1 MRAWKFATVVAL
13 VGAALAWMAPN
24 TRAQELP
31 AGDIHLICG
40 FPAGTGADTIVRFY
54 AEKLRPLTGRTIVVE
69 NKPGAGGNI
78 AIEYVAKS
86 KPDGLTIL
94 ITDATSLASNMH
106 LFKRPPVES
115 VNAFQLL
122 GSINHQAFMLAVD
135 AKKPWTK
142 LSDLTTAVKSK
153 GEKATYATT
162 APPSVVM
169 AAIYKAGAGLD
180 AVEVNYKR
188 SSDTVN
194 DLLSGAVD
202 YAVIEPVFATA
213 QHRQGTLRVLA
224 VSSTERLAAAPDLPT
239 MNEQGIPMK
248 LDLWWS
254 GMVPAKTPRPVVE
267 QLHKWFNQ
275 ITASEDAKKFLNT
288 FASDPWMV
296 SPDEAQA
303 ELQKEVKSW
312 GDFMRIAKIEPQG

>member
-1 MRAWKFATVVAL
+1 MRAWKCATLVAVVWAVVA
-13 VGAALAWMAPN
+13 VMAPQA
-24 TRAQELP
+24 RAQELP

-54 AEKLRPLTGRTIVVE
+54 AEKLRPLSGRNIIVE

-78 AIEYVAKS
+78 AIEYVAKA

-94 ITDATSLASNMH
+94 VTDATSLASNMH

-122 GSINHQAFMLAVD
+122 GSINRQAFMLAVD
-135 AKKPWTK
+135 AKKPIRT
-142 LSDLTTAVKSK
+142 LAELTALVKPK

-162 APPSVVM
+162 APPSIVM
-169 AAIYKAGAGLD
+169 GAIYKAGAGLQ

-194 DLLSGAVD
+194 DLLGGAVD

-213 QHRQGTLRVLA
+213 QHRQGALRVLA

-239 MNEQGIPMK
+239 MNEQGIRMH

-275 ITASEDAKKFLNT
+275 VTASEDARKFLNT

-303 ELQKEVKSW
+303 QLQKEVQSW
-312 GDFMRIAKIEPQG
+312 GDYMRIAKIEPQG